1 VLGPIQEVSSVA
13 EITPP
18 DPVDQQQAQQQ
29 EDKKSG
35 KSESDQS
42 DVDAALGL
50 ISTNPV
56 QLHPDLN
63 EPVTSG
69 SDTFNQGPGTVN

>member
-29 EDKKSG
+29 QDKKSG
-35 KSESDQS
+35 KSDSDES

-50 ISTNPV
+50 ISTGPV
-56 QLHPDLN
+56 QLHPDLDQ
-63 EPVTSG
+63 PVTSG
-69 SDTFNQGPGTVN
+69 SDIFSEGPGTTD